1 MQNPHGRIVSVY
13 ADDFGTNAVV
23 EIDAVI
29 ACERCASGKGCG
41 AGLLGGR
48 SGERQVKAT
57 VTADLN
63 VRDGDIVSIVL
74 EPRNLLRA
82 AFIVYGYPLA
92 GAVLAAIAVFSAGF
106 GDGVAAASALSGII
120 AGYFVAK
127 VRLRNTQCLRDF
139 TPMVVAKLT
148 SVTE

>member
-1 MQNPHGRIVSVY
+1 M
-13 ADDFGTNAVV
+13 
-23 EIDAVI
+23 
-29 ACERCASGKGCG
+29 
-41 AGLLGGR
+41 
-48 SGERQVKAT
+48 KAT

-92 GAVLAAIAVFSAGF
+92 GAVLAAIAVFSTGF